1 MLAGANYLDLASDPR
16 LVASSEEATRAY
28 GCATG
33 GSRLINGNLDLHE
46 SLEADLARFLGTEAA
61 LVFSTGYMA
70 NLGVL
75 ATLAGPEDVIVSDE
89 LNHASIIDGC
99 RLSRAAT
106 RVFRHNDPEDLARVA
121 GDLEG
126 HRRRLL
132 VLDGVYSMDGDTS
145 RLRDLV
151 PVARSHGMV
160 VILDDTHG
168 IGILGDSGRGTAELE
183 GVDVDVRI
191 GNLGKA
197 LGSFGAF
204 VACSETVRR
213 FLVNS
218 ARSFIFTC
226 SLAPAA
232 VGAAQAGLRAIR
244 EEPWRRTD
252 LLKRA
257 SELREGLAEAGFD
270 TGESTTH
277 IVPVILGSNDE
288 AMRVCEAALAL
299 GVFAQAIRYP
309 SVPEGTAR
317 IRFTPTSAHTPED
330 ISTVLRIFAEI
341 GSS

>member
-1 MLAGANYLDLASDPR
+1 
-16 LVASSEEATRAY
+16 AY

-46 SLEADLARFLGTEAA
+46 SLETDLARFLGTEAA

-99 RLSRAAT
+99 RLSRATT
-106 RVFRHNDPEDLARVA
+106 RVFRHNDPLDLAHVA

-145 RLRDLV
+145 RLGDLV

-232 VGAAQAGLRAIR
+232 VGAAQAGLRTLR
-244 EEPWRRTD
+244 EEPWRRID
-252 LLKRA
+252 LLERA
-257 SELREGLAEAGFD
+257 SELREGLAAAGFD
-270 TGESTTH
+270 TGKSTTH

-317 IRFTPTSAHTPED
+317 IRLTPTSAHTPED
-330 ISTVLRIFAEI
+330 ISTVVRIFAEI
-341 GSS
+341 ASS